1 MPETARSPIW
11 SASEVTAATG
21 GRPKGPDRWSASGVC
36 IDSRELAAG
45 DLFIALIGENRD
57 GHAFVRQALDNGAA
71 AALVAFVPEDVG
83 EDEPLIIVDDT
94 YSALKDLGRAAR
106 QRCAAHVIAVTG
118 SVGKTGTREMLAAA
132 FGAQG
137 LAHSSVKSHNNELG
151 VALSLARTPPGA
163 DYAIFELGMNHPRE
177 IAPLSQMVK
186 PDIAIVL
193 NVREA
198 HIENFADGITGIA
211 RAKAEIFEGLQP
223 GGTAIIGHDNAPE
236 CTAILT
242 SAAQTYGAGAI
253 RYFSDAGKADADAW
267 LGEVLEA
274 ANGTRVTAR
283 LDDRHYIYGL
293 QALGRHY
300 AINSLAVLLALDA
313 AGCDIDKGI
322 KALGEL
328 PAPKGRGRREEF
340 NIGEPDNPVT
350 LIDESY
356 NASPASM
363 KAAFKV
369 LALVDPGRGGRRIA
383 VLGDMRE
390 LGDDAPK
397 LHADLALP
405 LKAANVDLVYTC
417 GTLMRNLHDQLPDEQ
432 RGAHTEE
439 PGELAEIVP
448 DVLVPGDVVMVKG
461 SRGAPPPGLSSQM
474 EIVVEALRALP
485 VQKGQSQAG
494 QPGDTNTNAL

>member
-1 MPETARSPIW
+1 MPKTAKSPIW

-21 GRPKGPDRWSASGVC
+21 GRLQGPERWAASGVC
-36 IDSRELAAG
+36 IDSRELESG
-45 DLFIALIGENRD
+45 DLFIALIGENHD
-57 GHAFVRQALDNGAA
+57 GHAFVKQAFENGAA
-71 AALVAFVPEDVG
+71 AAIVRHVPDDVG
-83 EDEPLIIVDDT
+83 DDSPLVVVDDT
-94 YSALKDLGRAAR
+94 YRALMDLGHAAR
-106 QRCAAHVIAVTG
+106 QRCGAHVIAITG

-137 LAHSSVKSHNNELG
+137 LTHSSAKSHNNELG

-163 DYAIFELGMNHPRE
+163 DYAVFELGMNHPRE
-177 IAPLSQMVK
+177 IAPLSQMVQ

-193 NVREA
+193 NVREV
-198 HIENFADGITGIA
+198 HIENFEDGITGIA

-223 GGTAIIGHDNAPE
+223 GGKAIIGHDNAPE
-236 CTAILT
+236 CSAILT

-253 RYFSDAGKADADAW
+253 RYFSDTGEADADAW

-274 ANGTRVTAR
+274 ANGTRVTAG

-293 QALGRHY
+293 QTLGRHY
-300 AINSLAVLLALDA
+300 ALNSLAVLLALET
-313 AGCDIDKGI
+313 AGCDVDKGT
-322 KALGEL
+322 KALGQL
-328 PAPKGRGRREEF
+328 PAPKGRGRREDID
-340 NIGEPDNPVT
+340 IGDSDNPVT

-390 LGDDAPK
+390 LGDDA
-397 LHADLALP
+397 LRMHADLALP
-405 LKAANVDLVYTC
+405 LKAADVDLVYTC

-432 RGAHTEE
+432 RGTHSET

-461 SRGAPPPGLSSQM
+461 SRGSPPPGLSSQM

-485 VQKGQSQAG
+485 VQKGQQQAG
-494 QPGDTNTNAL
+494 QSGDRNTNAL